1 MKKLYTVTITYSAV
15 VLAESE
21 ADAMEYSDILHEIPM
36 TEAEEIDPERLL
48 LPPGWSIHS
57 LVYHEGHHDL
67 TVAQALNQ

>member
-21 ADAMEYSDILHEIPM
+21 ADAMEYSDVIDEIPI
-36 TEAEEIDPERLL
+36 TAAEEFDQ

-57 LVYHEGHHDL
+57 LVYHEGDHDMTIFGGL
-67 TVAQALNQ
+67 HQ

>member
-15 VLAESE
+15 VFAESE
-21 ADAMEYSDILHEIPM
+21 ADAMEYSDILDEIPM
-36 TEAEEIDPERLL
+36 TEAEELTQ

-67 TVAQALNQ
+67 TVAQAMKL